1 MMHLP
6 LTPAHWFEGL
16 ASACEDLRQLWPQA
30 WPGLPAIAQM
40 CCRSLALEE
49 ASEPEV
55 VAMRRFTLAVAQDL
69 EALAGQQAP
78 GQEPRYH
85 NRLHTADVML
95 SVTTLLHAQ
104 QATAGALARPWAAA
118 TLAAATAHDYGHPG
132 GVNRQPFEFEAQSW
146 SALARHAQG
155 LPQAWAE
162 RIESLILRTDPR
174 VVADNHHKVAD
185 QPFVWGLPWCQ
196 VLLNEA
202 DILVSASARFGP
214 ALSQALA
221 QEWQLAGVAAHA
233 SVATPAGR
241 ALFLRSVQFS
251 SPAAQAMG
259 MSSQIRQQLP

>member
-1 MMHLP
+1 MMNLN
-6 LTPAHWFEGL
+6 LTPPYWFEGL
-16 ASACEDLRQLWPQA
+16 AAACQDLRQLWPQA
-30 WPGLPAIAQM
+30 WPGLPAIAQL
-40 CCRSLALEE
+40 CSRSLALEE

-69 EALAGQQAP
+69 EAQARQRP
-78 GQEPRYH
+78 SGQEPRYH

-95 SVTTLLHAQ
+95 TATTLLHAQ

-118 TLAAATAHDYGHPG
+118 TLAAATAHDFGHPG
-132 GVNRQPFEFEAQSW
+132 GVNREPFEFEAQSW
-146 SALARHAQG
+146 AALARHAQG
-155 LPQAWAE
+155 LPRAWCE
-162 RIESLILRTDPR
+162 RIESLILHTDPR
-174 VVADNHHKVAD
+174 VVADNHRKVAD
-185 QPFVWGLPWCQ
+185 QPFAWSLPWCQ

-221 QEWQLAGVAAHA
+221 QEWERAGVPAHA

-259 MSSQIRQQLP
+259 MSTQIQQQLP